1 MRRLLRLR
9 RDLGLGG
16 FLLCCCVGLRGFLLR
31 RRARLNRP
39 LLSGLAGLLLQR
51 CCVGLHGFL
60 LRRRASLSGLL
71 LRGLTG
77 LLLLHLRRR
86 TRLRLMLLC
95 RPLCR

>member
-31 RRARLNRP
+31 RRARLSRL
-39 LLSGLAGLLLQR
+39 LLSGLAGLLLLR

-60 LRRRASLSGLL
+60 LRRRARLSGLL
-71 LRGLTG
+71 LSGLA
-77 LLLLHLRRR
+77 LLNLRRR
-86 TRLRLMLLC
+86 TGLRLLLLC